1 MAFSRRNKIY
11 CQQIKVFVFSGTYQK
26 KFDKK
31 VYNIVF
37 KLFIGFF
44 IIGADKKYHLILL
57 LKKMWYYYNIF
68 NYFLYSK
75 SLILLDENDENYKY
89 SLQYFENSVKK
100 YEGFYIGRFEVGKD
114 GSNIVIQQNKVTY
127 TKMVRDKALEDA

>member
-1 MAFSRRNKIY
+1 M
-11 CQQIKVFVFSGTYQK
+11 
-26 KFDKK
+26 
-31 VYNIVF
+31 
-37 KLFIGFF
+37 
-44 IIGADKKYHLILL
+44 
-57 LKKMWYYYNIF
+57 
-68 NYFLYSK
+68 YSK